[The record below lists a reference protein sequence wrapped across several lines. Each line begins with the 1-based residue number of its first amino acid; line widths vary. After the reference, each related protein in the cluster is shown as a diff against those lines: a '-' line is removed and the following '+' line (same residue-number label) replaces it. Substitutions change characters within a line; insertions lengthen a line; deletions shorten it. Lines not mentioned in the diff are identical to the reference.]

1 MNIVLS
7 ADSTSYAPSHHA
19 HGTNEARADNAIKP
33 AIEPVQSSSQA
44 AQSKQQ
50 NTGQQT
56 SKDKV
61 SLSAEGKQALKQASQ
76 NDLSEE
82 EQDKVEALKNRDTQ
96 VRVHEQAHAAVGG
109 QYAGSPSYE
118 YESGPD
124 GQRYAV
130 GGEVPIDVGTENTP
144 EETIQKMQVVRA
156 AALAPAQPSSQDLKV
171 AAQASQQ
178 EQQARVELGEQK
190 LQEDKAADTEEPSH
204 ASNAKETA
212 SPSINKHQ
220 AKLAQ
225 EYNDLN
231 AQRALASFST
241 TA

>member
-7 ADSTSYAPSHHA
+7 VDSTSYAPSQHA
-19 HGTNEARADNAIKP
+19 NGTSEARADNAIKP
-33 AIEPVQSSSQA
+33 VIEPAQSSSQA
-44 AQSKQQ
+44 TQSKQQ
-50 NTGQQT
+50 NTEQQP

-61 SLSAEGKQALKQASQ
+61 SLSAEGKQALKQTSQ
-76 NDLSEE
+76 SDLSDE
-82 EQDKVEALKNRDTQ
+82 EQDKVEALKNRDTE

-118 YESGPD
+118 YETGPD

-190 LQEDKAADTEEPSH
+190 LQEDKAADTEQPSQ
-204 ASNAKETA
+204 ASHTKDTA
-212 SPSINKHQ
+212 NPPTNMRQ
-220 AKLAQ
+220 AKLAY
-225 EYNDLN
+225 EYNELN
-231 AQRALASFST
+231 TKRALASFST